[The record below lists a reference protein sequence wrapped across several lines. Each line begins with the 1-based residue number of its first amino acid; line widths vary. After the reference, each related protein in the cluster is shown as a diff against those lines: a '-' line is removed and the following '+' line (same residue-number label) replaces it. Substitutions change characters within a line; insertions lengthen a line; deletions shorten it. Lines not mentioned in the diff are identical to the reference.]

1 VRDGDSLGVKE
12 TVFVMVK
19 FIDSV
24 GESSSLVTEGLM
36 LSVSVAELVNEA
48 KFVRDIVNVWDL
60 VSVGVPLI
68 PFVLEGPD
76 SEYVSE
82 AVNVTVLD

>member
-1 VRDGDSLGVKE
+1 
-12 TVFVMVK
+12 
-19 FIDSV
+19 
-24 GESSSLVTEGLM
+24 M

-68 PFVLEGPD
+68 PFVLEGPE

-82 AVNVTVLD
+82 AVYVTVLD